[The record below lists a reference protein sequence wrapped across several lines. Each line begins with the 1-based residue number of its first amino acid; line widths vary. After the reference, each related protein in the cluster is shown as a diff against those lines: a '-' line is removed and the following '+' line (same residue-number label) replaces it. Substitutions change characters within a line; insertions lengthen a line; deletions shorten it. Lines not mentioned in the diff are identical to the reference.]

1 MEWLKRV
8 PTVWDET
15 RPLQGEMGEYIVM
28 ARRTGDEWYVGA
40 MNNASR
46 EESTYSRTVEI
57 DFSFL
62 TPGEE
67 YEAYVIKDNETS
79 NRDATSCDI
88 ETIELNSESKISY
101 YLANGG
107 GLAMRI
113 YPKGQGGVHNTV
125 AERENTVKLSYRP
138 VEQAIKVE
146 SVTPVKAVYMAD
158 MLGRVIPVQATLPAS
173 QFTVSLDG
181 VDKGAYCFVAVTAN
195 MKKTLHFIKY

>member
-1 MEWLKRV
+1 
-8 PTVWDET
+8 
-15 RPLQGEMGEYIVM
+15 
-28 ARRTGDEWYVGA
+28 
-40 MNNASR
+40 
-46 EESTYSRTVEI
+46 
-57 DFSFL
+57 
-62 TPGEE
+62 
-67 YEAYVIKDNETS
+67 
-79 NRDATSCDI
+79 
-88 ETIELNSESKISY
+88 
-101 YLANGG
+101 
-107 GLAMRI
+107 MRI